1 MPAQKKGE
9 EYEDF
14 KSKYVVALG
23 ILAFLLVIGQVLLQ
37 QYIQGQES
45 DSRMIN
51 EAGRQRMLSQRITKL
66 SLLLIKE
73 GASTDHQDR
82 LTQAISLFEKNGNWL
97 AKEFEALSR
106 EQPNHELPPLF
117 ERTRESFESILN
129 SSRNLLQ
136 NPTDSLQLE
145 KLLESEQA
153 FLPAMDAVVGT
164 LDEKSSF
171 KLRTLKNTSLFF
183 SGLILFLLLIE
194 AAFIF
199 WPSSKLIQHQLS
211 LLKEKEITARKLAR
225 ELSTMYESLE
235 RSYVEL
241 ALAGQE
247 SEDLQLLAKTDSSGN
262 FTWFSEQIDL
272 SMEWNDQR
280 PSNLFDWLK
289 TQLPKEGTLGKIQ
302 EILKEGKPWN
312 GTLKLTNESGDFIWL
327 RIYLIPTLDQNGQTE
342 AIRIIGTDIT
352 EAKETK
358 TKAREIQRERLEK
371 KLKEQQY
378 RSVLILEGQEEERQR
393 ISRELH
399 DGIGQHLTA
408 LKYSL
413 DGVNTVKSTHEKN
426 RLTYSKELLDNII
439 KEIRKISFNLTPVAL
454 TDYGL
459 PSVLAKLAQEVSKMS
474 HTPVEFENLTGFMS
488 RLEPKIENNLYRIV
502 QEAVHN
508 ATKYAE
514 ASKIQILLSHNPQFL
529 HLEIRDDGKGFDDV
543 DLPAD
548 PKIDSGNGL
557 FNIRERTHYI
567 HGTFRLDTAPGKGT
581 SIHIEV
587 PLEQN

>member
-164 LDEKSSF
+164 LDKKSSF

-247 SEDLQLLAKTDSSGN
+247 SEDFQLLAKTDSSGN